1 MGHSNGIISA
11 PVNTDD
17 VRLTIGENSHD
28 VATLC
33 LSDKINKA
41 ALFCPRYVGVP
52 NLQLNVNGSF
62 SASALNYIRQL
73 NNVRQN
79 YTIGPYGVC
88 IPNLQLG
95 NFAQG
100 DSTSYDRVFSCARSS
115 WYIAR
120 PNAATGTLP
129 VASTSYKTLDH
140 FVGYDHYAQITNP
153 VATASVSVTATGDKQ
168 ISVVFSVPS
177 ADGTTLSISN
187 LFGGGGWYFGVIVFR
202 GTNSDGWTTSDVARA
217 ASSSTAIGTSSAGYT
232 VTVLDDAS
240 YDDGYYRVIPFI
252 TNKSG
257 VSSTADISSAFIDS
271 TCYGV
276 RIDDSCGS
284 VFTVTAGGS
293 SSGGGSQTQNYIFNW
308 KEGNNGYYYPVP
320 GNNSYTY
327 VSGSDGP
334 GIAIYFQT
342 KYYLEVDGSST
353 LAAALNRVDMI
364 LPYRDSDGNNV
375 ESVFTWSPSGNVYDP
390 DNDTLYRETKFGDAD
405 KLFFYIKPYQST
417 PILNLGLDEIIGRFY
432 WSNGVTEELFATY
445 IPDSAG

>member
-1 MGHSNGIISA
+1 M
-11 PVNTDD
+11 
-17 VRLTIGENSHD
+17 
-28 VATLC
+28 
-33 LSDKINKA
+33 
-41 ALFCPRYVGVP
+41 
-52 NLQLNVNGSF
+52 
-62 SASALNYIRQL
+62 
-73 NNVRQN
+73 
-79 YTIGPYGVC
+79 
-88 IPNLQLG
+88 
-95 NFAQG
+95 
-100 DSTSYDRVFSCARSS
+100 
-115 WYIAR
+115 
-120 PNAATGTLP
+120 
-129 VASTSYKTLDH
+129 
-140 FVGYDHYAQITNP
+140 
-153 VATASVSVTATGDKQ
+153 ATASVSVMPNGDKQ
-168 ISVVFSVPS
+168 VSVVFSVPS
-177 ADGTTLSISN
+177 ADGTTLSVSN

-202 GTNSDGWTTSDVARA
+202 GTNSDGWTTSDVVRA

-284 VFTVTAGGS
+284 VFTLRAGDS
-293 SSGGGSQTQNYIFNW
+293 SSGGGSQAQNYIFNW
-308 KEGNNGYYYPVP
+308 KEGNNGNYYPVP
-320 GNNSYTY
+320 GNNSYIY

-405 KLFFYIKPYQST
+405 KLFFYLKPDQST
-417 PILNLGLDEIIGRFY
+417 PILNLGLDDIIGRFY

-445 IPDSAG
+445 IPD

>member
-1 MGHSNGIISA
+1 M
-11 PVNTDD
+11 
-17 VRLTIGENSHD
+17 
-28 VATLC
+28 
-33 LSDKINKA
+33 
-41 ALFCPRYVGVP
+41 FCPRYVGVP

-129 VASTSYKTLDH
+129 AESTSFKTLDH

-153 VATASVSVTATGDKQ
+153 VATASVSVEQNGDKR
-168 ISVVFSVPS
+168 ISVVFSVPT
-177 ADGTTLSISN
+177 ADGTTLSVSN

-232 VTVLDDAS
+232 VTVLDDAG
-240 YDDGYYRVIPFI
+240 YDDGYYRIIPFI

-257 VSSTADISSAFIDS
+257 VSSTSDISSAFIDS

-276 RIDDSCGS
+276 RIDDSCES

-293 SSGGGSQTQNYIFNW
+293 SSGGGSQIQNYIFNW
-308 KEGNNGYYYPVP
+308 KEGNNDYYYPVP

-327 VSGSDGP
+327 DSGSDGP

-342 KYYLEVDGSST
+342 KYYLEVAGSST
-353 LAAALNRVDMI
+353 LAAALDRVDMI
-364 LPYRDSDGNNV
+364 LPYRDSDGNNL
-375 ESVFTWSPSGNVYDP
+375 ESVFTWSPSGDVYDP

-405 KLFFYIKPYQST
+405 KLFFYLKPAQST
-417 PILNLGLDEIIGRFY
+417 PILNLGLDDIIGRFY
-432 WSNGVTEELFATY
+432 WRDGVTEELFATY
-445 IPDSAG
+445 IPDLAE